1 MASSDASTDDARP
14 ARPLVSRSGLGISA
28 AILRADLTRL
38 ADEVRA
44 AEDGGATAIHVDVMD
59 GVFAPLI
66 TFGHPLIEAVARVS
80 TVAVDVHLQVQD
92 PERHVE
98 GIVAAGAD
106 AVTVHYESNANV
118 HRALA
123 RIRRCGA
130 QAGVAVNPATPI
142 SALADV
148 VEDADVVV
156 VMTVDPGTRDL
167 IPWTIPKL
175 REAAELTSAR
185 NPSAVVAVDGGVR
198 ADTAA
203 QFVAEGARLLI
214 AASAVYRS
222 GPPGD
227 AVAELLRRSR
237 AVVAAS

>member
-1 MASSDASTDDARP
+1 MAGSGNPANAPRP
-14 ARPLVSRSGLGISA
+14 GRLLIDGPGVGISA
-28 AILRADLTRL
+28 AILRADLACL
-38 ADEVRA
+38 AEAVTA
-44 AEDGGATAIHVDVMD
+44 AEEGGATAIHVDVMD

-66 TFGHPLIEAVARVS
+66 TFGHPVIEAVARVS

-92 PERHVE
+92 PEPHVE

-118 HRALA
+118 HRTLA

-130 QAGVAVNPATPI
+130 QAGIAVNPATPLGAI
-142 SALADV
+142 KDV
-148 VEDADVVV
+148 VEAADVVV

-167 IPWTIPKL
+167 IPWTIPKI
-175 REAAELTSAR
+175 REAAELTAAR
-185 NPSAVVAVDGGVR
+185 NPSAIVAVDGGVT

-214 AASAVYRS
+214 AASAAYRS
-222 GPPGD
+222 GPPRD
-227 AVAELLRRSR
+227 AVAELCRLAA
-237 AVVAAS
+237 AVREES

>member
-1 MASSDASTDDARP
+1 VNGP
-14 ARPLVSRSGLGISA
+14 GVGISA

-38 ADEVRA
+38 DEAVRA

-59 GVFAPLI
+59 GAFAPLI
-66 TFGHPLIEAVARVS
+66 TFGHPVIEAVARVS

-92 PERHVE
+92 PEPLVD

-118 HRALA
+118 HRTLA

-130 QAGVAVNPATPI
+130 RAGIALNPATPVAAI
-142 SALADV
+142 GDV
-148 VEDADVVV
+148 VEAVDVVV

-167 IPWTIPKL
+167 IPWTIPKI
-175 REAAELTSAR
+175 REAAELTAAR
-185 NPSAVVAVDGGVR
+185 NPSAIVAVDGGVT

-203 QFVAEGARLLI
+203 MFAAEGARLLI
-214 AASAVYRS
+214 AASAAYRS
-222 GPPGD
+222 GPPRE
-227 AVAELLRRSR
+227 AVAELRRR
-237 AVVAAS
+237 VAAAVHERS